1 MDEILEIAKYTIPS
15 IITGA
20 VAAYFLKQF
29 VHIENSK
36 RKFEA
41 LKVKKK
47 ESLPKKL
54 EAYERMILFLD
65 RIHLVNLVFRI
76 TPDDSNKIDYAKFL
90 LAQINAEFEHNLVQQ
105 IYLSQECWTLIE
117 NTKNTILNNITAYS
131 MQDDI
136 TTGEELQKLLIDIGN
151 DGESPTKIA
160 QQFIQQE
167 VQSIL

>member
-1 MDEILEIAKYTIPS
+1 MNEIIEISKYTIPS
-15 IITGA
+15 IVTGV

-29 VHIENSK
+29 VYIENNK
-36 RKFEA
+36 RNFEA
-41 LKVKKK
+41 LKIKKK

-65 RIHLVNLVFRI
+65 RINLNNIVYRI
-76 TPDDSNKIDYAKFL
+76 NAENINKIEYAKL
-90 LAQINAEFEHNLVQQ
+90 LLTQINAEFEHNLVQQ
-105 IYLSQECWTLIE
+105 VYISQECWKLIE
-117 NTKNTILNNITAYS
+117 DTKNTILNNITAYS
-131 MQDDI
+131 MQENI
-136 TTGEELQKLLIDIGN
+136 NTGEDLQKLLIEIGN